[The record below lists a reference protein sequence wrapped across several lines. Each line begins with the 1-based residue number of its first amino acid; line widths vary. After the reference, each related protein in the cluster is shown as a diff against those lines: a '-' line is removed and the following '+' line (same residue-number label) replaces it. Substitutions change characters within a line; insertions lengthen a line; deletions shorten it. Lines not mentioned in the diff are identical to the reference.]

1 MDYFAGL
8 KKGKHFALKSVR
20 KITEKAIVIILSIL
34 MVVSCFMVNR
44 TALAATTL
52 SVGDIAFVGLNSDGD
67 DEFSLL
73 LLKDITT
80 GTSFYITDR
89 GWNDATGFAENPG
102 DGIWQWTADTNLDA
116 GSIIHIKTTNN
127 GIIEDGSLAAT
138 PGSISWVYNNGTAIY
153 YGGDQIFLYQ
163 GTHENPTFIAGIHYN
178 VEASSDVSNW
188 DGSSSSAMTS
198 ALPDQLTNGVNAIWV
213 YEQGSEPTER
223 DNFIYGGSTIAGT
236 PSQLRAA
243 INDLDNWDVDSTN
256 TTAYTIN
263 PFPYSFTVL
272 DDNEAPTI
280 STNNGLTLDEGATK
294 LITSSELAATDGDS
308 DPLTFTV
315 TTSPAHGQIEDV
327 ANSGVAI
334 SSFTQQD
341 INNNKIQYV
350 HDDSDTTSDSFVF
363 KVSDGTDE
371 VANQTFN
378 ITINPIDDT
387 APTVNV
393 TSIESDPTNNSPFT
407 VNFTFSEDVTGFA
420 LGDISVGN
428 GTASNFTTNSA
439 SSYSADITPSG
450 EGTVTVD
457 VAANV
462 CADAVGNNNTAASQF
477 SIEYDVTAPTTSI
490 TSSESDPT
498 SNSPFVVDITFS
510 EDVTGFVL
518 GDISVGNG
526 AASNLVV
533 NSASSYSVDI
543 TPDADGTITVD
554 VGAGV
559 CSDSAGNDNTA
570 ASQFSIKYDSTSP
583 SVGISSTE
591 NSPTNNSPFTVNFT
605 FSEDVTGFAIGDI
618 SVGNG
623 AASNLVANS
632 ASSYSVD
639 ITPDADGTITVDV
652 GAGVCSDSAG
662 NDNTAASQFSIKYD
676 ATAPTISITSSE
688 SDPTSNSPFVV
699 DITFSE
705 DVTGFVLG
713 DISVGNGAASNLVV
727 NSASSYSVDITP
739 DADGTITVDVGA
751 GVCSDSA
758 GNDNTA
764 ASQFSIVYDG
774 SAPTVDI
781 ISTESNPMNNFPFTV
796 NFTFSEDVT
805 GFALGDISVG
815 NGTASNF
822 TTNSASSYSADV
834 TPSSEG
840 TVTVDVAA
848 NVCADA
854 VGNNNT
860 AASQF
865 SIEYDVTAP
874 TTSITSSES
883 DPTSNSPFVV
893 DITFSEDVTGF
904 ALSDISV
911 GNGAASNL
919 VANSASSYSADITP
933 TTHGSVTVDVASG
946 VCSDIAGNDNAV
958 ASQFSIEYVNSVPT
972 RKSGVP
978 ETNTASVVVNT
989 AYTLDLSNI
998 FVDSN
1003 GDGLTYEVNVDGSG
1017 YVAADE
1023 SYSYTPATTGEHTLV
1038 FRANDGIGY
1047 STEIYTV
1054 TLTAT
1059 SAPEPTIT
1067 TTPTTT
1073 STPITTPTATSVAPK
1088 VTSTP
1093 TSTQTLNGKRTISGT
1108 LLDADGNPL
1117 VGYIVELH
1125 SEPIT
1130 TVTDVNGRYTFNN
1143 VEYTNHMLTIK
1154 TPEGEEIASFELLFY
1169 PGDETSTMVSEN
1181 GATITYT
1188 SGTLAIDIKVELFA
1202 DQTSAK
1208 IVKVTTIEIPETSG
1222 DSLWWTWALS
1232 AMFVV
1237 SLITW
1242 SIFKR
1247 NLKEV

>member
-1 MDYFAGL
+1 MGYFAGL
-8 KKGKHFALKSVR
+8 KKGKDFALKSIR
-20 KITEKAIVIILSIL
+20 KITKKTLIIVLSIL
-34 MVVSCFMVNR
+34 MVFSCFMVNR

-52 SVGDIAFVGLNSDGD
+52 FAGDIVFIGLNSDGD

-73 LLKDITT
+73 LLKDITS
-80 GTSFYITDR
+80 GTSFYITDK
-89 GWNDATGFAENPG
+89 GWNHDTGFATDSG
-102 DGIWQWTADTNLDA
+102 DGIWEWTADTDLSA
-116 GSIIHIKTTNN
+116 GAIIHIKTTND
-127 GIIEDGSLAAT
+127 GVIEPGSLAAT
-138 PGSISWVYNNGTAIY
+138 PGSIDWVENNGAVLSYT
-153 YGGDQIFLYQ
+153 GDQVFIYQ
-163 GTHENPTFIAGIHYN
+163 GPYSDPTFIAGVHFN
-178 VEASSDVSNW
+178 VEASSDTSNW
-188 DGSSSSAMTS
+188 DGSSSSNKTS
-198 ALPDQLTNGVNAIWV
+198 ALPGQLTNGVNAIWL

-223 DNFIYGGSTIAGT
+223 DNFIYDGSVTSGT
-236 PSQLRAA
+236 PAQLRAA
-243 INDLDNWDVDSTN
+243 INNLDNWNVDSSN
-256 TTAYTIN
+256 SIPYTIN

-272 DDNEAPTI
+272 SDNEAPTI

-294 LITSSELAATDGDS
+294 LITSFELAATDGDS

-315 TTSPAHGQIEDV
+315 TTSPAHGQIENV
-327 ANSGVAI
+327 TNSGVAI

-341 INNNKIQYV
+341 INNNKIQYI

-393 TSIESDPTNNSPFT
+393 TSTESDPTNNSPFTVNFMFSEDVTGFALGDISVGNGTASNFTTNSASSYSADITPSSEGTVTVDVAANVCVDAVGNNNTAASQFSIGYDSTPPSVGISSTESSPTNNSPFTVNFTFSEDVTGFALGDISVGNGAASNLVVNSASSYSVDITPDADGTITVDVGAGVCSDLAGNNNTAASQFSIVYDGSAPSVDITSTEGNLTNNSPFT

-439 SSYSADITPSG
+439 SSYSADITPSS

-462 CADAVGNNNTAASQF
+462 CVDAVGNNNTAASQF
-477 SIEYDVTAPTTSI
+477 SIGYDATAPTTSI
-490 TSSESDPT
+490 TSLESDPT
-498 SNSPFVVDITFS
+498 NNSPFVVDITFS
-510 EDVTGFVL
+510 EDVTGFAL
-518 GDISVGNG
+518 GDINVGNG
-526 AASNLVV
+526 
-533 NSASSYSVDI
+533 
-543 TPDADGTITVD
+543 T
-554 VGAGV
+554 
-559 CSDSAGNDNTA
+559 
-570 ASQFSIKYDSTSP
+570 
-583 SVGISSTE
+583 
-591 NSPTNNSPFTVNFT
+591 
-605 FSEDVTGFAIGDI
+605 
-618 SVGNG
+618 
-623 AASNLVANS
+623 ASNLVA
-632 ASSYSVD
+632 
-639 ITPDADGTITVDV
+639 
-652 GAGVCSDSAG
+652 
-662 NDNTAASQFSIKYD
+662 
-676 ATAPTISITSSE
+676 
-688 SDPTSNSPFVV
+688 
-699 DITFSE
+699 
-705 DVTGFVLG
+705 
-713 DISVGNGAASNLVV
+713 

-774 SAPTVDI
+774 SAPSVDI
-781 ISTESNPMNNFPFTV
+781 TSTESNLTNNSPFTV

-805 GFALGDISVG
+805 GFALGDINVG

-822 TTNSASSYSADV
+822 TTNSASSYSADI

-860 AASQF
+860 VASQF
-865 SIEYDVTAP
+865 SIEYDATAP

-919 VANSASSYSADITP
+919 VANSALSYSADITP
-933 TTHGSVTVDVASG
+933 TTYGSVTVDVASS
-946 VCSDIAGNDNAV
+946 VCSDAAGNDNAV

-972 RKSGVP
+972 RKSGVL
-978 ETNTASVVVNT
+978 ETNTASVAVNT

-1003 GDGLTYEVNVDGSG
+1003 GDGLTYEVNIDGSG

-1023 SYSYTPATTGEHTLV
+1023 SYSYTPATTGEHILV
-1038 FRANDGIGY
+1038 FRANDGFGY
-1047 STEIYTV
+1047 STETYSV

-1067 TTPTTT
+1067 TTPTPTT
-1073 STPITTPTATSVAPK
+1073 TQTATSVAPK

-1093 TSTQTLNGKRTISGT
+1093 TSTQIPNGNRTVTGT

-1143 VEYTNHMLTIK
+1143 VEYTNHVLTIK

-1169 PGDETSTMVSEN
+1169 PGNETSTMVTDN

-1188 SGTLAIDIKVELFA
+1188 PGTLAIDIMVELSA
-1202 DQTSAK
+1202 DQNSAK
-1208 IVKVTTIEIPETSG
+1208 IVKVSAIEIPETSG
-1222 DSLWWTWALS
+1222 DSLWWIWALS
-1232 AMFVV
+1232 AMFVA

-1242 SIFKR
+1242 SILKR
-1247 NLKEV
+1247 NLRKA